1 MPRRFPLAA
10 VLNLRQQKE
19 EAEERVLGA
28 ITAKILDV
36 RTALERVETELV
48 RHRTARAAEVAGL
61 QSAAHHVANEN
72 RWKMLGE
79 TRANLLSGLKQL
91 EMQRSEQMKRYLTAR
106 SDREMLTEL
115 RAKQHDAWNAQLS
128 ARDAKRIAD
137 LFAARRH
144 RD

>member
-10 VLNLRQQKE
+10 VLNLRQQQE
-19 EAEERVLGA
+19 DAEERALGA
-28 ITAKILDV
+28 IAAKILDV
-36 RTALERVETELV
+36 RTALGRVEAELV

-61 QSAAHHVANEN
+61 ESAAHHVASDL
-72 RWKMLGE
+72 RWKMLGD
-79 TRANLLSGLKQL
+79 TRANLLGGLKQL
-91 EMQRSEQMKRYLTAR
+91 ETQRLEQMKRYLTAR

-115 RAKQHDAWNAQLS
+115 RAKQHDAWNAEIA